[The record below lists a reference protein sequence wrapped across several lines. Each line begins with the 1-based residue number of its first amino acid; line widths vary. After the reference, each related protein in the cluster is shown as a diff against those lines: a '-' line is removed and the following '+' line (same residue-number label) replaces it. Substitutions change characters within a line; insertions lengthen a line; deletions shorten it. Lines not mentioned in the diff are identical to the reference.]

1 MRNAVHRSLERHS
14 PFCQIV
20 RKVPNVVV
28 NFEIIAGKDF
38 PRFFVYRAFVERALR
53 KKSTYPTKRLC
64 LWLWVLFLIPMRL
77 FAWSDGEL
85 LIWMDTDRG
94 HALKPIAQKFEK
106 HFGIKAT
113 IEAPEKITDSFPLA
127 AQAAKGPDIVIWAHD
142 KVGEWAEGGLIAP
155 VEFSDELTH
164 KYFPKALQAVLH
176 ENRSWGY
183 PIALETVTLIYNR
196 KLVDGLP
203 PTELSQLEPV
213 NQKIKA
219 KHPGVTSVLWDY
231 KSAYYSWGILDS
243 AGGYVFG
250 KKGTDYDLTDVGVAT
265 PESVEGLSRIIAL
278 VQAGIL
284 PKSVSYSAVEEMMG
298 QNKLAMMI
306 SGPWSWAN
314 LRQRGINF
322 GVAPMPGVN
331 GKPGRPFVGVMV
343 AYLNRSSPN
352 QDLAKEFLEQSMLTG
367 EGLSAMNY
375 GKPIGVPALISLYER
390 MAKNSV
396 LLRELKASVDY
407 GEVMPNIPQMARFFT
422 SVGAALQI
430 ATEGRASAEAAL
442 QEAEA
447 NMRRP

>member
-1 MRNAVHRSLERHS
+1 MSAPSLIS
-14 PFCQIV
+14 KLF
-20 RKVPNVVV
+20 
-28 NFEIIAGKDF
+28 AGKDV
-38 PRFFVYRAFVERALR
+38 PRSLVYRAFMERALR
-53 KKSTYPTKRLC
+53 KKSTYPMKRLC
-64 LWLWVLFLIPMRL
+64 LWLSVLCLIPMRL
-77 FAWSDGEL
+77 FAWTDSEL

-94 HALKPIAQKFEK
+94 HALKPIAHKFEK
-106 HFGIKAT
+106 HFGIKVT

-155 VEFSDELTH
+155 VEFSDEMAH
-164 KYFPKALQAVLH
+164 KFFPKALQAVLH
-176 ENRSWGY
+176 RNRSWGY

-196 KLVDGLP
+196 KLLDGPP
-203 PTELSQLEPV
+203 PTELSQLASV

-250 KKGTDYDLTDVGVAT
+250 KKGTDYNLNDVGVAT
-265 PESVEGLSRIIAL
+265 PESVEGLSTIIAL

-298 QNKLAMMI
+298 QGKLAMMI

-352 QDLAKEFLEQSMLTG
+352 QDLAKEFLEQSLLTD
-367 EGLSAMNY
+367 EGLSAMNH

-390 MAKNSV
+390 MSKDNS
-396 LLRELKASVDY
+396 LLRELKMSVDY
-407 GEVMPNIPQMARFFT
+407 GEVMPNIPQMARFFS

-447 NMRRP
+447 NMLHP